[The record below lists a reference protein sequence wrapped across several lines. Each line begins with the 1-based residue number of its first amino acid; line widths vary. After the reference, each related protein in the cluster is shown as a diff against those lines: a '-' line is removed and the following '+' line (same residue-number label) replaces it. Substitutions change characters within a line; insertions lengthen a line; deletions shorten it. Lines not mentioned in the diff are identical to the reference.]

1 MYHSIQFLKVCNNAR
16 LTTKELISI
25 QRGYFFFGG
34 GTPCRTLKLLSFND
48 VIRVYTKIWTF
59 SNPRRVAYV
68 WGKKESRSR
77 WQTSKRPGGV
87 LDIWRFT
94 EHQILQVIHRDPAR
108 ILQYPFQKVQLY
120 LQLDLPQENVWIGKC
135 FLELNF
141 AVSDAKGG

>member
-1 MYHSIQFLKVCNNAR
+1 M
-16 LTTKELISI
+16 
-25 QRGYFFFGG
+25 
-34 GTPCRTLKLLSFND
+34 SFKD
-48 VIRVYTKIWTF
+48 VIPVYNKIWTF
-59 SNPRRVAYV
+59 SDPRQVAYV

-77 WQTSKRPGGV
+77 WQTSKRQGGV

-120 LQLDLPQENVWIGKC
+120 LQLDLSQEDVWIGKF

-141 AVSDAKGG
+141 AVNDVKGGYRKIVGKVVRSVLCDMYMNDILREIGMWSGRL